1 MTDSVLK
8 VALLTSG
15 PGPGLLTQG
24 RRTVDAVRV
33 SARVV
38 LLDPD
43 GRVLLFRGFDP
54 ADPASTW
61 WFTVGGAVEA
71 GEDLR
76 TAAIRETSEE
86 TGLAIAPD
94 ELHGPVWRRLVRFS
108 FDGRLFDAEEWFF
121 TATTGPDASVDISG
135 FTELEARTVL
145 EHRWWSVEELT
156 TTTDVFYPARLPEL
170 LAGLG
175 RNPDGPPVLLDDR

>member
-1 MTDSVLK
+1 
-8 VALLTSG
+8 
-15 PGPGLLTQG
+15 
-24 RRTVDAVRV
+24 VRV

-61 WFTVGGAVEA
+61 WFTVGGAVEP

-76 TAAIRETSEE
+76 AAALRETAEE
-86 TGLAIAPD
+86 TGIVIIPD
-94 ELHGPVWRRLVRFS
+94 ELRGPVWRRLVRFS
-108 FDGRLFDAEEWFF
+108 FDGRRFDAEEWFF
-121 TATTGPDASVDISG
+121 TATASGEVDTSG

-145 EHRWWSVEELT
+145 EHRWWSVDELAA
-156 TTTDVFYPARLPEL
+156 TTDLVYPRRLAQLLPEL
-170 LAGLG
+170 GAH
-175 RNPDGPPVLLDDR
+175 PDGPPVLLDDR

>member
-1 MTDSVLK
+1 M
-8 VALLTSG
+8 
-15 PGPGLLTQG
+15 
-24 RRTVDAVRV
+24 RV

-38 LLDPD
+38 LLDPY

-54 ADPASTW
+54 ADPTSTW

-76 TAAIRETSEE
+76 AAATRETLEE

-94 ELHGPVWRRLVRFS
+94 ELRGPVWRRLVRFS

-121 TATTGPDASVDISG
+121 TATAGPDATVDISG

-145 EHRWWSVEELT
+145 EHRWWSVEELSA
-156 TTTDVFYPARLPEL
+156 TTDVFYPARLPDLLSEL
-170 LAGLG
+170 PSALNGH
-175 RNPDGPPVLLDDR
+175 PDGPPVLLDDR

>member
-1 MTDSVLK
+1 
-8 VALLTSG
+8 
-15 PGPGLLTQG
+15 
-24 RRTVDAVRV
+24 
-33 SARVV
+33 VV
-38 LLDPD
+38 LLDSD

-61 WFTVGGAVEA
+61 WFTVGGGVEP

-76 TAAIRETSEE
+76 AAAIREAREE

-94 ELHGPVWRRLVRFS
+94 ELRGPVWRRLVRFS

-121 TATTGPDASVDISG
+121 TAAAGPDGTVDISG

-145 EHRWWSVEELT
+145 EHRWWSAEELT
-156 TTTDVFYPARLPEL
+156 ATTDVFYPARLPEL
-170 LAGLG
+170 LSELAGH
-175 RNPDGPPVLLDDR
+175 PDGPPVLLDDR